1 MFYKYTKNVELV
13 VYLDDLLLIL
23 CLEFDCER
31 LLFYCINIM
40 LLRNFYFEIKI
51 SLIWLDDTPGK
62 GINSLELS

>member
-1 MFYKYTKNVELV
+1 LYIWTIIADIMFGV
-13 VYLDDLLLIL
+13 
-23 CLEFDCER
+23 DCER

-51 SLIWLDDTPGK
+51 GFIWLDDTTGK